1 MAQIRISVVTETY
14 VPDVNGVAI
23 SLQHLISS
31 LDPERFLVQI
41 VRTRPRSEYTSVHE
55 EVGCR
60 GITIPMY
67 PDLQLGLPAP
77 RTLRKAWNA
86 FQPDLVYIATE
97 GPLGNSALSLARK
110 WDLPVLSAFHTNF
123 HRYSSYYG
131 LSWIRN
137 ATLAWLRRFHN
148 RTLMTLV
155 PTTEVQ
161 TMLKQQYF
169 NNVELLPH
177 GVDCQHF
184 HPEYRNPALRH
195 SSGVTA
201 GERVLLYVGR
211 IAAEKNIPLAIKAW
225 QQARQQFPDI
235 RLVMV
240 GDGPMRQEMQLKHPE
255 VIFAGVK
262 TGTELAEYYASADL
276 FVFPSMTET
285 FGLVTLEA
293 MASALPVVAYNMAAA
308 ATHVRQ
314 GIDGFLAE
322 ENDEAGFIQALGDA
336 LAMDLTLAG
345 IDARAQ
351 AEDASW
357 QAVAERFSGLAEVVI
372 RGKSE
377 YPQVELQSV
386 V

>member
-41 VRTRPRSEYTSVHE
+41 VRTRPRSKYTPAQE

-77 RTLRKAWNA
+77 RTIRKAWHV

-161 TMLKQQYF
+161 TMLKQQHF

-184 HPEYRNPALRH
+184 HPEYRNPALR
-195 SSGVTA
+195 SLWGVSA

-225 QQARQQFPDI
+225 QLARQEFPDI

-240 GDGPMRQEMQLKHPE
+240 GDGPMRQEMQLKHPD

-262 TGTELAEYYASADL
+262 TGRELAEYYASADL

-308 ATHVRQ
+308 ATHVRP

-322 ENDEAGFIQALGDA
+322 ENDEVGFVKALCAA
-336 LAMDLTLAG
+336 LAMDLTLSG

-357 QAVAERFSGLAEVVI
+357 HAVAERFSGFAEMVI

-377 YPQVELQSV
+377 YPKVELQSLV
-386 V
+386 